1 MKRQYLMWSAAA
13 VAVAVVAV
21 SYATRTD
28 GTADPAPVVS
38 RANALQTRTV
48 ALQDRLHARPEDAGT
63 WAELGATYTEL
74 ARAGADPSYYVKAQ
88 GALEESLKIK
98 PLDNGEAM
106 LGQGALANA
115 RHDFAAARDWGLR
128 AQAVRPDSA
137 EVQGV
142 LVDAYTELGDDA
154 AATASLQRMLDL
166 RPGVA
171 SFTRASYHFETHGRV
186 DEAKDALD
194 RALTAAST
202 PDERVFCHYYLG
214 ELAFNRGDLDEA
226 ARQYDQGLALSPQDV
241 TSLQGKAKVAGARG
255 KFDEALGGYQQVV
268 TRVPVPHY
276 LLEYAELLDQAGRKP
291 EAAAQYTV
299 LAEQKKLLAAQGAND
314 DLTLTT
320 VAADHGD
327 PAEALALAEAEWGRR
342 QSVLAADA
350 MAWAL
355 HVNGRDA
362 EALEFS
368 DKAAVLGWRNATF
381 LFHRGMI
388 LAGLGRGPEAHAALT
403 EALSVNPYFSAPH
416 ASTARTKLAEL
427 ESAR

>member
-13 VAVAVVAV
+13 VAVAVLAV
-21 SYATRTD
+21 SYAARSD
-28 GTADPAPVVS
+28 GTPEAAPGVS
-38 RANALQTRTV
+38 RANALQTRTA
-48 ALQDRLHARPEDAGT
+48 ALRDKLHARPEDAGT

-98 PLDNGEAM
+98 PVDNGEAM

-128 AQAVRPDSA
+128 AREVRPDSA
-137 EVQGV
+137 EVHGV

-171 SFTRASYHFETHGRV
+171 SFTRASYHFETHGRI
-186 DEAKDALD
+186 DEAGDALD
-194 RALTAAST
+194 RALAAAST

-226 ARQYDQGLALSPQDV
+226 AHQYDRGLALNPLDV
-241 TSLQGKAKVAGARG
+241 TSLQGRAKVAGARG
-255 KFDEALGGYQQVV
+255 RLDEALEGYRQVV
-268 TRVPVPHY
+268 SRVPAPHY
-276 LLEYAELLDQAGRKP
+276 LLEYAELLAAAGRAP
-291 EAAAQYTV
+291 EAAAQHAV

-327 PAEALALAEAEWGRR
+327 PAEALALAQAEWGRR

-368 DKAAVLGWRNATF
+368 DRAAALGWRNATF
-381 LFHRGMI
+381 SFHRGMI
-388 LAGLGRGPEAHAALT
+388 LAALGRGPEAHAALT
-403 EALSVNPYFSAPH
+403 EALSVNPHFSPLH
-416 ASTARTKLAEL
+416 VPVARTTLAAL